1 MTQHPRRLADFRLY
15 KAVLGPSAALIA
27 VACWMLAFGVAPAA
41 ATFHLMMVRE
51 VYPGSAANPEAQ
63 FVELQMWQG
72 GQNLVGGHVLRSY
85 DASGKVTAAN
95 SFPANVPNSANQ
107 STLLLATPQAE
118 AQFGVV
124 ADAPLA
130 PALSPTGGAVCW
142 EAIDCVSWG
151 NFSGEAASPTGT
163 PAAPAGIP
171 DGMAL
176 RRSLARGC
184 PTFLDFED
192 DHDNSAADFEAVF
205 PKPRPNSV
213 PPTETACAAEG
224 PGGGSGSPSGQ
235 NPPQT
240 FLRKKPPQ
248 RTSDRTPTFRF
259 AADETGVRFECRL
272 DRKKFHRCR
281 SPFTAPKLS
290 LGRHRFQVRARDG
303 EGKVDPTPASF
314 RFRVVSRG

>member
-1 MTQHPRRLADFRLY
+1 MTPPPRRRDGFRLY
-15 KAVLGPSAALIA
+15 RAVFVPSTVLFVA
-27 VACWMLAFGVAPAA
+27 VCWMLTIGVAPAS

-51 VYPGSAANPEAQ
+51 VYPGSVASPEAQ
-63 FVELQMWQG
+63 YVELQMWQS

-85 DASGKVTAAN
+85 DAGGKATAVN
-95 SFPANVPNSANQ
+95 TFPADVPNSANQ

-124 ADAPLA
+124 GDAPLA
-130 PALSPTGGAVCW
+130 PALSPSGGAVCW

-151 NFSGEAASPTGT
+151 SFSGEASSPAGT
-163 PAAPAGIP
+163 AAVAAGIP

-176 RRSLARGC
+176 RRSIARGC
-184 PTFLDFED
+184 PTLLDFED
-192 DHDNSAADFEAVF
+192 DHDNSAADFEVVF
-205 PKPRPNSV
+205 PRPRPNSV

-224 PGGGSGSPSGQ
+224 PGGGSGSPSGK

-240 FLRKKPPQ
+240 LLHKKPPK

-272 DRKKFHRCR
+272 DRKKFRRCR

-290 LGRHRFQVRARDG
+290 LDRHRFQVRARDS
-303 EGKVDPTPASF
+303 EGKVDPTPASY
-314 RFRVVSRG
+314 RFRVVS